1 MLKWPIRL
9 TIAELYN
16 ENHWFIN
23 SSWDSYVTVITI
35 HGAKRDDSN
44 ELPGGRIFT
53 NDMYSQDDLGA
64 ILLI

>member
-1 MLKWPIRL
+1 M
-9 TIAELYN
+9 
-16 ENHWFIN
+16 
-23 SSWDSYVTVITI
+23 TVITI

-64 ILLI
+64 ILLIEAYLSAKKRNYC